1 VSVAVVRLT
10 RLVPILVV
18 VFATFSALRAGAA
31 EEQRVFKAKRVI
43 ILVIDGPRYSETWG
57 EPQRQYIPLQDK
69 ELLPQGVLYTDFRND
84 GPTYTNAGHSAL
96 LTGFYQEI
104 NNTGKELPK
113 NPSLMQ
119 KYIKA
124 GNPKTDAWVIA
135 SKDKLQILAN
145 SMHPDWK
152 YKYLA
157 STDCGKKGNTSGYRD
172 DATTWMRVQEILPE
186 HKPHLVLINF
196 KEPDA
201 SGHARNWEKYLRGIE
216 DTDEYAYKLW
226 NLIQSLPDFKD
237 QTALFIT
244 NDHGRHLDNRFMG
257 FTSHGCKCYGCRHI
271 SLLALGPDFKKGVEI
286 NKHRG
291 QIDIA
296 VTAAAILGLKLEG
309 SKGDVLE
316 EMFEKP
322 AKD

>member
-1 VSVAVVRLT
+1 MRVPAVSVLRSIALVALFLVSAFAV
-10 RLVPILVV
+10 
-18 VFATFSALRAGAA
+18 GAEKEA
-31 EEQRVFKAKRVI
+31 RVFKTKRVV
-43 ILVIDGPRYSETWG
+43 ILVIDGPRYTETWG
-57 EPQRQYIPLQDK
+57 EPQRQYIPRQAK
-69 ELLPQGVLYTDFRND
+69 ELAPQGVLFTDFRND
-84 GPTYTNAGHSAL
+84 GPTYTNAGHSAM

-119 KYIKA
+119 RYLA
-124 GNPKTDAWVIA
+124 EGNKPNTDAWVIA

-157 STDCGKKGNTSGYRD
+157 STDCGKKGNTSGYRE
-172 DATTWMRVQEILPE
+172 DAVTMSRIEEILPE

-216 DTDEYAYKLW
+216 DTDAYAYRVW

-244 NDHGRHLDNRFMG
+244 NDHGRHDDNRLMG
-257 FTSHGCKCYGCRHI
+257 FTSHGDKCFSCRHI
-271 SLLALGPDFKKGVEI
+271 SLLALGPDFKKGAVIE
-286 NKHRG
+286 KHRG

-296 VTAAAILGLKLEG
+296 VTAAKLLGLKIKG
-309 SKGDVLE
+309 SKGRVME
-316 EMFEKP
+316 EMFEVP
-322 AKD
+322 AKN

>member
-1 VSVAVVRLT
+1 MSAAAVRLNRFAT
-10 RLVPILVV
+10 VLAIVLVV
-18 VFATFSALRAGAA
+18 CGSFRALAA
-31 EEQRVFKAKRVI
+31 EEPRVYKAKRVI

-57 EPQRQYIPLQDK
+57 EPSRQYIPRQDK
-69 ELLPQGVLYTDFRND
+69 ELAPQGVLYTDFRND

-104 NNTGKELPK
+104 NNSGKELPK
-113 NPSLMQ
+113 NPSLLQ

-124 GNPKTDAWVIA
+124 GNPKTDAWIIA

-152 YKYLA
+152 YQYLA

-172 DATTWMRVQEILPE
+172 DATTWERVQSILPE

-216 DTDEYAYKLW
+216 DTDELAYKLW

-244 NDHGRHLDNRFMG
+244 NDHGRHLDTRLMG
-257 FTSHGCKCYGCRHI
+257 FTSHGDKCYGCRHI
-271 SLLALGPDFKKGVEI
+271 SLLAMGPDFKKGAVI
-286 NKHRG
+286 DKHRG

-296 VTAAAILGLKLEG
+296 VTAAEILGLKLEG
-309 SKGDVLE
+309 SKGDILE
-316 EMFEKP
+316 ELFEKP

>member
-1 VSVAVVRLT
+1 VRVPAVSVLRSIALVALFLVSAFAV
-10 RLVPILVV
+10 
-18 VFATFSALRAGAA
+18 GAEKEA
-31 EEQRVFKAKRVI
+31 RVFKTKRVV
-43 ILVIDGPRYSETWG
+43 ILVIDGPRYTETWG
-57 EPQRQYIPLQDK
+57 EPQRQYIPRQAK
-69 ELLPQGVLYTDFRND
+69 ELAPQGVLFTDFRND
-84 GPTYTNAGHSAL
+84 GPTYTNAGHSAM

-119 KYIKA
+119 RYLA
-124 GNPKTDAWVIA
+124 EGNKPNTDAWVIA

-157 STDCGKKGNTSGYRD
+157 STDCGKKGNTTGYRE
-172 DATTWMRVQEILPE
+172 DAVTMSRIEEILPE

-216 DTDEYAYKLW
+216 DTDGYAYRVW

-244 NDHGRHLDNRFMG
+244 NDHGRHDDKRLMG
-257 FTSHGCKCYGCRHI
+257 FTSHGDKCFSCRHI
-271 SLLALGPDFKKGVEI
+271 SLLALGPDFKKGAVIE
-286 NKHRG
+286 KRRG

-296 VTAAAILGLKLEG
+296 VTAAKLLGLKIKG
-309 SKGDVLE
+309 SKGRVME
-316 EMFEKP
+316 EMFEEP
-322 AKD
+322 AKN